1 MAEVLGAL
9 VRSAFREW
17 TPQMETLHTAPEAT
31 AGVPGYL
38 PPPPRTPRRGHGEAL
53 ERLVS
58 DALGIGGFG
67 VARDTCI

>member
-1 MAEVLGAL
+1 
-9 VRSAFREW
+9 
-17 TPQMETLHTAPEAT
+17 METLHTAPEAT